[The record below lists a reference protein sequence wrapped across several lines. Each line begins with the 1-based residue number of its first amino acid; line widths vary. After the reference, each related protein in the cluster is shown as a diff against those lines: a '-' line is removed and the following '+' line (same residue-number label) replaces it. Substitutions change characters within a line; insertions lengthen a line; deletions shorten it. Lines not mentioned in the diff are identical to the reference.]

1 MAKRPR
7 VFIPGYPHHV
17 VQRGHDRN
25 AVFVEPAD
33 YEYYLTNLI
42 EFKAHYDVAVY
53 AWCLMTNH
61 VHLVLSPR
69 THGHA
74 ISALMRRVSARQAR
88 YVNRLETRSG
98 TLWEGRFK
106 CSVVDTDEYLLA
118 CMRYV
123 DLNPV
128 RAGIFRHPAEYRWS
142 SYAQKAG
149 RAREDRTD
157 EWLDADPVTQG
168 MGEDESAR
176 QRAYERFVG
185 ADMPDNEHDLIR
197 TAVRRNQLTGRG
209 RFVDEIEQRTGLRI
223 EARGPGRPSTK
234 SPGKK

>member
-1 MAKRPR
+1 MARRPR
-7 VFIPGYPHHV
+7 LFIPGYPHHV
-17 VQRGHDRN
+17 VQRGHNRN
-25 AVFVEPAD
+25 AVFIEPAD
-33 YEYYLTNLI
+33 YEYYLANLA
-42 EFKAHYDVAVY
+42 EFKAEYDVAVY

-61 VHLVLSPR
+61 VHLVLAPR
-69 THGHA
+69 TDGHA

-128 RAGIFRHPAEYRWS
+128 RAGICSHPAEYRWS
-142 SYAQKAG
+142 SYAQKVG
-149 RAREDRTD
+149 RVRADHD
-157 EWLDADPVTQG
+157 DAWLDPDPVTRG
-168 MGEDESAR
+168 LGDKESAR
-176 QRAYERFVG
+176 QRAYAQFV
-185 ADMPDNEHDLIR
+185 ATKIPDDEHELIR
-197 TAVRRNQLTGRG
+197 TAVSRNQLTGRG

-223 EARGPGRPSTK
+223 EARGPGRPSAEK
-234 SPGKK
+234 

>member
-1 MAKRPR
+1 MARRPR
-7 VFIPGYPHHV
+7 VFIPGYPHHI
-17 VQRGHDRN
+17 VQRGHNRN

-33 YEYYLTNLI
+33 YEYYLANLV
-42 EFKAHYDVAVY
+42 EFKAEYDVAVY

-106 CSVVDTDEYLLA
+106 CSVVDTDEYLFA

-128 RAGIFRHPAEYRWS
+128 RAGICRHPGAYRWS
-142 SYAQKAG
+142 SYALKVG
-149 RAREDRTD
+149 RVSADGD
-157 EWLDADPVTQG
+157 DAWLDSDPVTKG
-168 MGEDESAR
+168 MGDNESAR
-176 QRAYERFVG
+176 QRAYEQFV
-185 ADMPDNEHDLIR
+185 DTKIPDGEYELIR
-197 TAVRRNQLTGRG
+197 TAVHRNQLTGKG

-223 EARGPGRPSTK
+223 EARGPGRPRK
-234 SPGKK
+234 

>member
-1 MAKRPR
+1 MARRPR

-17 VQRGHDRN
+17 VQRGHNRN
-25 AVFVEPAD
+25 AVFVEPTD
-33 YEYYLTNLI
+33 YENFLANLT
-42 EFKAHYDVAVY
+42 EFKAEYDVAVY

-98 TLWEGRFK
+98 TLWGGRFK
-106 CSVVDTDEYLLA
+106 CSVVDTDDYLLA

-128 RAGIFRHPAEYRWS
+128 RAGICRHPGEYRWS
-142 SYAQKAG
+142 SYAQKVG
-149 RAREDRTD
+149 RVPADRD
-157 EWLDADPVTQG
+157 GALLDPDPVTWG
-168 MGEDESAR
+168 MGENESAR
-176 QRAYERFVG
+176 QRAYEQFV
-185 ADMPDNEHDLIR
+185 ATKIPDDEHELIR
-197 TAVRRNQLTGRG
+197 SAVRRNQLTGKG

-223 EARGPGRPSTK
+223 EARGPGRP
-234 SPGKK
+234 PAKK